1 MNISFIGMPGSGKT
15 TVATELLK
23 IIPELKLVD
32 SDEKIVKQENC
43 SINEIFEKFGENTF
57 RDIES
62 KVLTEILKGDNQ
74 IISTGGGIIKRR
86 ENIERLKEKSIIIYL
101 KTEPESIY
109 NRVKNDTTRPLLK
122 TQDLRK
128 RIINIYEERNEIYEK
143 NADYII
149 TTDNKTPE
157 YIAKEITEKIKNE

>member
-15 TVATELLK
+15 TVATELVK

-32 SDEKIVKQENC
+32 TDEETVKQENC
-43 SINEIFEKFGENTF
+43 SINEIFEKSGESAF
-57 RDIES
+57 RDIET
-62 KVLTEILKGDNQ
+62 KVLSEILRNDNQ

-86 ENIERLKEKSIIIYL
+86 ENIELLKEKSIVVYL
-101 KTEPESIY
+101 KTKPENIY

-122 TQDLRK
+122 TKDLRN
-128 RIINIYEERNEIYEK
+128 RILSIYEERNEIYET

-149 TTDNKTPE
+149 ITDNKTPE
-157 YIAKEITEKIKNE
+157 YIAKEITEKIK

>member
-15 TVATELLK
+15 TVATELVK

-32 SDEKIVKQENC
+32 TDEETVKQENC
-43 SINEIFEKFGENTF
+43 SINEIFENFGENTF
-57 RDIES
+57 RDIETKILS
-62 KVLTEILKGDNQ
+62 EILRKDNQ

-86 ENIERLKEKSIIIYL
+86 ENIELLKEKSIIVYL
-101 KTEPESIY
+101 KTKPESIY

-122 TQDLRK
+122 TQDLRS
-128 RIINIYEERNEIYEK
+128 RILSIYEERNEIYET

-157 YIAKEITEKIKNE
+157 YIAKEITEKIK